1 MPKLIPFSDLAQ
13 VNPPATRSFPAPD
26 CEVSFIPMQDVTDS
40 GDWAH
45 RQTKKISSIGNGYTA
60 FQEGDVLFAKITP
73 CMENGKGT
81 HAIGLVNGVGFGS
94 TEFHVLRAKGEYSSR
109 FIFHWCNS
117 SELRQ
122 AAEVLMTGSAGQ
134 KRVPV
139 EFFSKFLVTRIGEN
153 EQHAIADILDNV
165 NDAIRRTEAVIAKLR
180 LMKAGMLHDLLTRGI
195 DENGGLR
202 DPLRHP
208 EQFKDSPLGR
218 IPKEW
223 EIAKLDDLAE
233 IIMGQSPP
241 GSFYNQEGKG
251 MPLINGPVEF
261 GERYPKVLQW
271 TTVITKLCYQE
282 DLLLCVRG
290 STTGKMN
297 VSNGIFCIGRG
308 VAAIRG
314 KKQIAETSF
323 LELFFISIAEKILEE
338 ARGSGS
344 TFPNINSKRLLSTL
358 ISKPSIYEQ
367 IEIVKRIESIALA
380 IDKEMIELIKL
391 RRTQASPYAGPP
403 HRSGPGAGKTAGGYA
418 MSLDLDSLREGWDFE
433 AKLAIGQDGRGQL
446 PKNLWE
452 TYSAMANTHGG
463 IVVLGVEEKRD
474 GSLLVHGLAAV
485 DKIERDLWNCLGN
498 TEKVSF
504 NLLGREAVE
513 RHDIEG
519 KTVLVLRI
527 PRADRRQRPVF
538 INNNPLRGTFVRTH
552 EGDRRASEDTVRRML
567 SDADERPRDGE
578 IQEHFSLD
586 DLDPDSLA
594 AYRHLFRSNYPGH
607 PFLAGD
613 DRDMLRQLGGWSLD
627 RAAGTEGLTLA
638 GLLMFGR
645 QRSILDRL
653 PYYQL
658 DYRHLP
664 STTTPELPRWL
675 DRVTLDGTWSG
686 NLFDFFRKVIPKLR
700 DGLRVPFLMGPD
712 LFRRDESP
720 QHEAL
725 REAMVNALIHADY
738 MARGG
743 IRIFRLPH
751 GFEFNNPGLLRLPA
765 QQIRAGGK
773 SDCRNPSLQQMF
785 QMIGAGEKAGSGFPK
800 ILQAWREQHWRAPA
814 LEENAESEEIC
825 LRLPTISLFPPEVT
839 EEMERRFPKRLH
851 RLDENGRL
859 AVATAIL
866 EKRVTNERL
875 QELTDKHPRDITFLL
890 KRLVEKG
897 FLVVNEKRRWS
908 SYSIAPD
915 STAGGLNN
923 SQHKEPSSQ
932 HKDASSQHKD

>member
-1 MPKLIPFSDLAQ
+1 
-13 VNPPATRSFPAPD
+13 
-26 CEVSFIPMQDVTDS
+26 
-40 GDWAH
+40 
-45 RQTKKISSIGNGYTA
+45 
-60 FQEGDVLFAKITP
+60 
-73 CMENGKGT
+73 
-81 HAIGLVNGVGFGS
+81 
-94 TEFHVLRAKGEYSSR
+94 
-109 FIFHWCNS
+109 
-117 SELRQ
+117 
-122 AAEVLMTGSAGQ
+122 
-134 KRVPV
+134 
-139 EFFSKFLVTRIGEN
+139 
-153 EQHAIADILDNV
+153 
-165 NDAIRRTEAVIAKLR
+165 
-180 LMKAGMLHDLLTRGI
+180 
-195 DENGGLR
+195 
-202 DPLRHP
+202 
-208 EQFKDSPLGR
+208 
-218 IPKEW
+218 
-223 EIAKLDDLAE
+223 
-233 IIMGQSPP
+233 
-241 GSFYNQEGKG
+241 
-251 MPLINGPVEF
+251 
-261 GERYPKVLQW
+261 
-271 TTVITKLCYQE
+271 
-282 DLLLCVRG
+282 
-290 STTGKMN
+290 
-297 VSNGIFCIGRG
+297 
-308 VAAIRG
+308 
-314 KKQIAETSF
+314 
-323 LELFFISIAEKILEE
+323 
-338 ARGSGS
+338 
-344 TFPNINSKRLLSTL
+344 
-358 ISKPSIYEQ
+358 
-367 IEIVKRIESIALA
+367 
-380 IDKEMIELIKL
+380 
-391 RRTQASPYAGPP
+391 
-403 HRSGPGAGKTAGGYA
+403 
-418 MSLDLDSLREGWDFE
+418 MSLGLDSLREGWDFE
-433 AKLAIGQDGRGQL
+433 AKLAIGQDGKGQL
-446 PKNLWE
+446 PNNLWE

-463 IVVLGVEEKRD
+463 IVVLGVKEKSD
-474 GSLLVHGLAAV
+474 GRLVVHGLAAV
-485 DKIERDLWNCLGN
+485 DKIERDLWNCLAN
-498 TEKVSF
+498 TEKVSC

-538 INNNPLRGTFVRTH
+538 INNNPMRGTFVRTH

-578 IQEHFSLD
+578 IQEHFSID

-594 AYRHLFRSNYPGH
+594 AYRHLFRSNYSGH

-638 GLLMFGR
+638 GLLMFGC

-664 STTTPELPRWL
+664 STTIPELPRWL

-725 REAMVNALIHADY
+725 REAIVNALIHADY

-751 GFEFNNPGLLRLPA
+751 GFEFYNPGLLRLPA

-932 HKDASSQHKD
+932 HKDASSQHKDLSSQHKDLSSQHKETGFRQSEAGPGQAGVSTLDADSYPPLIQEIRGQQRSRARKMEEAILVLCADRSVMAQELAEILQRSMETLKNHYISRLVHQGKLELRFPGQPTHPAQAYRTTATGIPKGHNNDDSGTGH